1 MQEPGPH
8 MAVPGHNSEAN
19 SWDGG
24 KHEADTAVEEAI
36 NLELENSSYLRGWRL
51 HLASLSTCLCL
62 FLVNSEVSV
71 VGTALVSVVKDL
83 DGIDQ
88 MGWVITGY
96 LITYTSM
103 IIIWAKLSDIF
114 GRKYTAIATVLI
126 FTAFS
131 GACGAAQTMNQMIIS
146 RVFQGIGA
154 AGCWSVPLTIG
165 YEMVPKHRHPIQ
177 GAQFMTA
184 GALGSLA
191 GPLIGGSTSQS
202 GQWRWAFLFCVPLGV
217 ATIILLQLA
226 LPASFPHQ
234 GDPQYQHPTWR
245 ERISRK
251 SLSRLDVSG
260 AFLLLG
266 GTMLIVAVLLEGGL
280 SIAWSSGPAIAL
292 FVVSGVMWIAFLGNE
307 WFFTKHERTL
317 EPIFPWRFMHNK
329 PWMGTLIFSFLS
341 GIPYNIL
348 IINVPQ
354 RYQDVAGTSPLTAAI
369 RLIPF
374 NIFISVTGFVVNGFI
389 AKRGV
394 ACVWILLVGSLLQV
408 GGLAWFCVLPEDGT
422 IPLMIYGAQI
432 LTGLGIGAVMGITLL
447 MPPLVVEKRD
457 TAISS
462 GALLQ
467 FRALGGVLGLSITT
481 TAFNNYLKT
490 HLFIFDSLSTSDML
504 KAVQSA
510 RDFSPEIQHQII
522 TRLAEAYNLQMKIL
536 IGFSALQIFVIAMI
550 WRKGNQI
557 RVVDAE
563 EEKAASSSASN
574 ASGTTIATEADR
586 GAGKLG

>member
-1 MQEPGPH
+1 
-8 MAVPGHNSEAN
+8 
-19 SWDGG
+19 
-24 KHEADTAVEEAI
+24 
-36 NLELENSSYLRGWRL
+36 
-51 HLASLSTCLCL
+51 
-62 FLVNSEVSV
+62 
-71 VGTALVSVVKDL
+71 
-83 DGIDQ
+83 
-88 MGWVITGY
+88 
-96 LITYTSM
+96 
-103 IIIWAKLSDIF
+103 
-114 GRKYTAIATVLI
+114 
-126 FTAFS
+126 
-131 GACGAAQTMNQMIIS
+131 
-146 RVFQGIGA
+146 
-154 AGCWSVPLTIG
+154 
-165 YEMVPKHRHPIQ
+165 
-177 GAQFMTA
+177 MTA

-191 GPLIGGSTSQS
+191 GPLIGGGTSQN

-217 ATIILLQLA
+217 ATILLLLIV

-234 GDPQYQHPTWR
+234 GDPNYQHPTWR
-245 ERISRK
+245 DRIARR
-251 SLSRLDVSG
+251 SLARLDAAG

-266 GTMLIVAVLLEGGL
+266 ATMLIVAVLLEGGL
-280 SIAWSSGPAIAL
+280 SIAWNSGPAIAL
-292 FVVSGVMWIAFLGNE
+292 FVVSGLMWIAFLGNE

-317 EPIFPWRFMHNK
+317 EPIFPWRFIHNK
-329 PWMGTLIFSFLS
+329 PWMGVLLFSFLS

-354 RYQDVAGTSPLTAAI
+354 RYQDVTGTSPLTAAI

-374 NIFISVTGFVVNGFI
+374 NIMISFTGFMVNGFI
-389 AKRGV
+389 AKKGV
-394 ACVWILLVGSLLQV
+394 ACVWILLVGSILQV

-422 IPLMIYGAQI
+422 IPTTMYGAQI

-490 HLFIFDSLSTSDML
+490 HLSVFDSLSTSDML

-510 RDFSPEIQHQII
+510 HSFPADVQHEIVLA
-522 TRLAEAYNLQMKIL
+522 LAEAYNLQMKIL

-557 RVVDAE
+557 RVLDANE
-563 EEKAASSSASN
+563 TSMESSSASVGSDTL
-574 ASGTTIATEADR
+574 AS
-586 GAGKLG
+586 AGGGSESEKVN